1 MNILYTLAACASIC
15 SSVPSIDCGRWEQ
28 GAPSH
33 AQLKYERRMRR
44 SKRGPVGKVPV
55 WHSSR
60 PPARLRPAK
69 FKETR
74 MKGMR

>member
-1 MNILYTLAACASIC
+1 MSSFYVFVACACTC
-15 SSVPSIDCGRWEQ
+15 SRVAIDLGLWDHR
-28 GAPSH
+28 APSH

-44 SKRGPVGKVPV
+44 SKHGPVGKVPV
-55 WHSSR
+55 WHSIR

-69 FKETR
+69 FKEIR